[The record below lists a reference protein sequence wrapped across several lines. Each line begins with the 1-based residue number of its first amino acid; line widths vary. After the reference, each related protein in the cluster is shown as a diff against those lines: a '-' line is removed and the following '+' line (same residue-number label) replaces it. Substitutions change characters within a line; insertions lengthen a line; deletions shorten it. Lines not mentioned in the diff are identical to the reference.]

1 MKMTIEQKAQTSAVP
16 GLQKKNHATNLS
28 NIRKVWPW
36 FFLVV
41 MVIIFTISA
50 KVANGTNFI
59 SVRSV
64 QGILTYATQI
74 ALIGL
79 GETLIMITAGI
90 DMSSGYMLGLS
101 SVVAAEIM
109 KALYAAGINPVL
121 TILLG
126 MAGGIL
132 ICIIPGWINGWLVA
146 RVKVPSFI
154 GTLGVGYAIYGAALV
169 KSEGYPVAEQP
180 PYLGQI
186 GNGSILYY
194 WPKHGLSFFK
204 IHAEATQADMTS
216 IVALVPNVVLITLLV
231 IILVWFILSKT
242 QFGQHLYAI
251 GGNYEASMRAG
262 IPVKRTL
269 IKVYMIGALL
279 SGIAGVLWSTRFT
292 SGDSNAGIPTL
303 LFAIAAAVIGGT
315 SMFGGEGA
323 IIGTMIG
330 SIIIGTIQYGLVIVG
345 VSSFWQYLAVGV
357 IVVIAVIVDQFGR
370 TLER

>member
-1 MKMTIEQKAQTSAVP
+1 MTIEPKVQSPAIPASP
-16 GLQKKNHATNLS
+16 KKVHFANLS
-28 NIRKVWPW
+28 NIRKIWPW

-41 MVIIFTISA
+41 MVVVFTVAAKIS
-50 KVANGTNFI
+50 NDINFI
-59 SVRSV
+59 SVRSI

-101 SVVAAEIM
+101 SVAAAEIM
-109 KALYAAGINPVL
+109 KALYAAGIHPVL

-126 MAGGIL
+126 LSGGIL

-169 KSEGYPVAEQP
+169 KSEGYPIAEQP

-204 IHAEATQADMTS
+204 IHAEATQADMAS

-231 IILVWFILSKT
+231 IILIWFILSKT

-262 IPVKRTL
+262 IPVKRAL
-269 IKVYMIGALL
+269 IKVYVISAML
-279 SGIAGVLWSTRFT
+279 SGIAGVLWATRFT

-323 IIGTMIG
+323 VIGTIIG

>member
-1 MKMTIEQKAQTSAVP
+1 MTVEPKAQTPAVP
-16 GLQKKNHATNLS
+16 ASSKKVLSANLS
-28 NIRKVWPW
+28 NLRKIWPW

-41 MVIIFTISA
+41 MVVVFTLAARIS
-50 KVANGTNFI
+50 NGTNFI
-59 SVRSV
+59 SFRSI

-101 SVVAAEIM
+101 SVAAAEIM
-109 KALYAAGINPVL
+109 KALYAAGVNPIL

-126 MAGGIL
+126 FAGGIL
-132 ICIIPGWINGWLVA
+132 VCIIPGWINGWLVA

-169 KSEGYPVAEQP
+169 KSEGYPIAQQP

-186 GNGSILYY
+186 GNGSLLYF
-194 WPKHGLSFFK
+194 WPGHGVSFFK

-216 IVALVPNVVLITLLV
+216 IIALVPNVVLITLVV
-231 IILVWFILSKT
+231 IILIWFMLSKT

-262 IPVKRTL
+262 IPVKRAL
-269 IKVYMIGALL
+269 IKVYVISALL
-279 SGIAGVLWSTRFT
+279 AGIAGVLWSTRFT

-315 SMFGGEGA
+315 SMFGGEGT

-330 SIIIGTIQYGLVIVG
+330 AIIIGTIQYGLVIVG
-345 VSSFWQYLAVGV
+345 VSSFWQYLAVGI